1 MTASMFNLL
10 PPRSQL
16 RMALSEGLLV
26 AHRWGQDGLIHLYQL
41 ADGRKGYFAE
51 VGHEIVRNRLAVL
64 HSFGRVDATQNYCWH
79 FQAPQ

>member
-1 MTASMFNLL
+1 MTVSMFSML

-16 RMALSEGLLV
+16 RMALAEGLLV

-51 VGHEIVRNRLAVL
+51 VGHETLRNRLAVL
-64 HSFGRVDATQNYCWH
+64 HSFGRVDATENYCWH
-79 FQAPQ
+79 FQAPR